1 MIQRMPLNLLSNH
14 IVWLLFALGSYLL
27 CAIPFGKLLSRKVAG
42 IDITRQG
49 SGNVGATNVA
59 RVIGFKWG
67 ILTLFLDALKG
78 FIPVYVFKSFSSGF
92 DLGLMVVVLAALLGH
107 QFSIFQ
113 KFRGGKGVATALGI
127 YLAIST
133 SYTLI
138 VLVFFI
144 LAVYVF
150 DFVSLGSLLSTLLMP
165 LLLLISGEPKMSIT
179 TAFIVAALIWFKHKE
194 NIKRLFRGEEKKWK
208 RPVTLSAD
216 QAGDPVPHRNKN
228 G

>member
-1 MIQRMPLNLLSNH
+1 M
-14 IVWLLFALGSYLL
+14 
-27 CAIPFGKLLSRKVAG
+27 AG
-42 IDITRQG
+42 IDITLQG

-78 FIPVYVFKSFSSGF
+78 FIPVYLFRVFFSGS
-92 DLGLMVVVLAALLGH
+92 DLALMGVVLASILGH

-133 SYTLI
+133 GYTLI
-138 VLVFFI
+138 VVGFFVLMVFI
-144 LAVYVF
+144 F

-165 LLLLISGEPKMSIT
+165 LLLLISGESKMSIIA
-179 TAFIVAALIWFKHKE
+179 AFIVAALIWFKHKE
-194 NIKRLFRGEEKKWK
+194 NIKRLLRGEEKKWK
-208 RPVTLSAD
+208 KPVTLSAD
-216 QAGDPVPHRNKN
+216 QAGDPARHRNKN